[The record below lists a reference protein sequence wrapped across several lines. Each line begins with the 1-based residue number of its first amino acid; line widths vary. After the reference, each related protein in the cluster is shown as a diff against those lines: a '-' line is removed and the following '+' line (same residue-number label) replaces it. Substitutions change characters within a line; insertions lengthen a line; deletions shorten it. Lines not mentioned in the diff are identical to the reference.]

1 MRFSLFSLLWIAP
14 FATAAYINN
23 VKPTNNSESTKVTQ
37 HLYTHDA
44 NFHPD
49 FYLSITYENLNIACE
64 QRMSVLINGTSPGPE
79 LRLPPGKTSWIRVCN
94 DMDDHNT
101 TMVFRTLRSQEV
113 HGR

>member
-1 MRFSLFSLLWIAP
+1 MLFSLSSLLWIAP

-23 VKPTNNSESTKVTQ
+23 VKATNNTGVTQ
-37 HLYTHDA
+37 HLYSHDE

-49 FYLSITYENLNIACE
+49 FYLSITFENLNIACE
-64 QRMSVLINGTSPGPE
+64 HRMSVLINGTSPGPE

-101 TMVFRTLRSQEV
+101 TMVLPTL
-113 HGR
+113 